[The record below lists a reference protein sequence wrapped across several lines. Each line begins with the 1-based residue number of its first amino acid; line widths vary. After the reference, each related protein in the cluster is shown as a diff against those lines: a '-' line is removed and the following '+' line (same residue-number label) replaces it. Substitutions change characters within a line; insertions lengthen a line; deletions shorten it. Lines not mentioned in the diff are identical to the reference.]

1 MQTMTTRAL
10 TIAVRVCAVVAVM
23 TSVRAE
29 AQIVTPDGTVG
40 ESTSPALSRVGNFR
54 GINDGALQIR
64 DWRWRE
70 ADTLFRALPSGQNR
84 FGPGPRL
91 MPPPQG
97 RRHASR
103 GLIARRVVAGVIGG
117 LAGLLGGGMLGYAL
131 DRDCACD
138 DPGLAG
144 LVVGAQIG
152 AAVGAVAGVA
162 MIH

>member
-29 AQIVTPDGTVG
+29 AQIVTPDSTVG
-40 ESTSPALSRVGNFR
+40 EITSPALSRVGNLR

-64 DWRWRE
+64 DWRWSE
-70 ADTLFRALPSGQNR
+70 TDTLLRASPSGQNR

-97 RRHASR
+97 RKSSR
-103 GLIARRVVAGVIGG
+103 RSLIAKRVVAGVAG
-117 LAGLLGGGMLGYAL
+117 GLLGFLGGGLLGSAL
-131 DRDCACD
+131 EGNCACD

-144 LVVGAQIG
+144 FLVGAPIG
-152 AAVGAVAGVA
+152 AAVGAIAGVA